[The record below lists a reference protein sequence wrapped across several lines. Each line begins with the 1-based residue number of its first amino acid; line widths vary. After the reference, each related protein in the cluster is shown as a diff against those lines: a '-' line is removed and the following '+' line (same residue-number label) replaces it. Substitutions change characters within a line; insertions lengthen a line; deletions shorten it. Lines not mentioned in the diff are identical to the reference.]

1 MRPAMLQEAQ
11 EYLAAAGGMTGTWK
25 GLLTT
30 PITVAPGL
38 VTYYSGEPSAQGE
51 VGQRLGVLGLGAVI
65 AAHSRLNGTSPTQ
78 RGLFIRDR
86 LLCQQIHLPPETV
99 PNIVDTLAT
108 GQPKTTREMYEMHAR
123 EPACAGCHA
132 RLDGIGFSFEHFDAS
147 GRYRN
152 SENGVPIDASGE
164 LLDSDV
170 SGPLSSYVDLARR
183 LADSAWATE
192 CMALQAFRYY
202 LGQVESDRST
212 PAVVAARNALAGG
225 TFRALV
231 TALMTSASVRQR
243 VRQP

>member
-1 MRPAMLQEAQ
+1 
-11 EYLAAAGGMTGTWK
+11 
-25 GLLTT
+25 
-30 PITVAPGL
+30 
-38 VTYYSGEPSAQGE
+38 
-51 VGQRLGVLGLGAVI
+51 
-65 AAHSRLNGTSPTQ
+65 
-78 RGLFIRDR
+78 
-86 LLCQQIHLPPETV
+86 LCQQIHLPPDTV
-99 PNIVDTLAT
+99 PNIVETLAT
-108 GQPKTTREMYEMHAR
+108 GLPKTTREMYEMHAR

-152 SENGVPIDASGE
+152 SENGVPIDASGQ

-170 SGPLSSYVDLARR
+170 NGPLSSYVDLARR

-192 CMALQAFRYY
+192 CMAQQAFRFY
-202 LGQVESDRST
+202 LGQVESDRAA
-212 PAVVAARNALAGG
+212 PAIVAARTALAGG